1 MNQNAPRGCAARGDE
16 VYAGHTA
23 RARKC
28 ATSAH
33 FIFYEISDCECNA
46 AATSHGMAPKAAL
59 VIQNHEFAENTCM
72 PLFMISVRSSLGR
85 LEILSTSVSDGHRT
99 ATVEALLGHKI

>member
-16 VYAGHTA
+16 VYAEHTA

-33 FIFYEISDCECNA
+33 FILKKRACTKLACAPVLYDQI
-46 AATSHGMAPKAAL
+46 HGKKYK
-59 VIQNHEFAENTCM
+59 EE
-72 PLFMISVRSSLGR
+72 
-85 LEILSTSVSDGHRT
+85 
-99 ATVEALLGHKI
+99 

>member
-16 VYAGHTA
+16 VYAEHTA

-33 FIFYEISDCECNA
+33 FILTF
-46 AATSHGMAPKAAL
+46 L
-59 VIQNHEFAENTCM
+59 VIADFTILPLTPQKQGYEF
-72 PLFMISVRSSLGR
+72 
-85 LEILSTSVSDGHRT
+85 LS
-99 ATVEALLGHKI
+99 HKN

>member
-16 VYAGHTA
+16 VYAEHTA

-33 FIFYEISDCECNA
+33 FILQQKAFGMTVPNA
-46 AATSHGMAPKAAL
+46 YYL
-59 VIQNHEFAENTCM
+59 
-72 PLFMISVRSSLGR
+72 
-85 LEILSTSVSDGHRT
+85 
-99 ATVEALLGHKI
+99 

>member
-16 VYAGHTA
+16 VYAEHTA

-33 FIFYEISDCECNA
+33 FIF
-46 AATSHGMAPKAAL
+46 
-59 VIQNHEFAENTCM
+59 AE
-72 PLFMISVRSSLGR
+72 LFTGTTEEGI
-85 LEILSTSVSDGHRT
+85 
-99 ATVEALLGHKI
+99 

>member
-16 VYAGHTA
+16 VYAEHTA

-33 FIFYEISDCECNA
+33 FI
-46 AATSHGMAPKAAL
+46 
-59 VIQNHEFAENTCM
+59 
-72 PLFMISVRSSLGR
+72 
-85 LEILSTSVSDGHRT
+85 LE
-99 ATVEALLGHKI
+99 EM

>member
-33 FIFYEISDCECNA
+33 FISYEISDCENNVTA
-46 AATSHGMAPKAAL
+46 VVFRDATDGTGFRDEHGFR
-59 VIQNHEFAENTCM
+59 QNH
-72 PLFMISVRSSLGR
+72 
-85 LEILSTSVSDGHRT
+85 
-99 ATVEALLGHKI
+99 

>member
-16 VYAGHTA
+16 VYAEHTA

-33 FIFYEISDCECNA
+33 FILTF
-46 AATSHGMAPKAAL
+46 L
-59 VIQNHEFAENTCM
+59 VIADLKIRNLKIHFTDLKIHFTA
-72 PLFMISVRSSLGR
+72 R
-85 LEILSTSVSDGHRT
+85 L
-99 ATVEALLGHKI
+99 

>member
-16 VYAGHTA
+16 VYAEHTA

-33 FIFYEISDCECNA
+33 FIYCIEFEDQRIRFE
-46 AATSHGMAPKAAL
+46 TS
-59 VIQNHEFAENTCM
+59 
-72 PLFMISVRSSLGR
+72 RR
-85 LEILSTSVSDGHRT
+85 LERYTKIKEGENSVCNLILKALQIASDNGFYG
-99 ATVEALLGHKI
+99 E

>member
-16 VYAGHTA
+16 VYAEHTA

-33 FIFYEISDCECNA
+33 FTLQQKAFGMTVPNA
-46 AATSHGMAPKAAL
+46 YYL
-59 VIQNHEFAENTCM
+59 
-72 PLFMISVRSSLGR
+72 
-85 LEILSTSVSDGHRT
+85 
-99 ATVEALLGHKI
+99 

>member
-16 VYAGHTA
+16 VYAEHTA

-33 FIFYEISDCECNA
+33 FILTF
-46 AATSHGMAPKAAL
+46 L
-59 VIQNHEFAENTCM
+59 VIADFRSNEKLN
-72 PLFMISVRSSLGR
+72 SSL
-85 LEILSTSVSDGHRT
+85 E
-99 ATVEALLGHKI
+99 

>member
-33 FIFYEISDCECNA
+33 FIFYEISDCECNV
-46 AATSHGMAPKAAL
+46 AATSHGTAPKAAL
-59 VIQNHEFAENTCM
+59 VIQNHEFAKNVCM
-72 PLFMISVRSSLGR
+72 TLLMISVRSSLD
-85 LEILSTSVSDGHRT
+85 SDNPVSV
-99 ATVEALLGHKI
+99 

>member
-33 FIFYEISDCECNA
+33 FIFYENKRLRMQCGSDF
-46 AATSHGMAPKAAL
+46 P
-59 VIQNHEFAENTCM
+59 
-72 PLFMISVRSSLGR
+72 R
-85 LEILSTSVSDGHRT
+85 DGS
-99 ATVEALLGHKI
+99 

>member
-16 VYAGHTA
+16 VYAEHIA

-33 FIFYEISDCECNA
+33 FIFKNEEKRNEYCNY
-46 AATSHGMAPKAAL
+46 KR
-59 VIQNHEFAENTCM
+59 AE
-72 PLFMISVRSSLGR
+72 P
-85 LEILSTSVSDGHRT
+85 
-99 ATVEALLGHKI
+99 